1 MNEAIKNQRTCDAFI
16 GSGVA
21 GNIFLYQVILL
32 PIYQKIKQI
41 FKGQ

>member
-1 MNEAIKNQRTCDAFI
+1 MNEIIKNQQAWNAFI

-41 FKGQ
+41 VKR